1 MQRNPCRKKKQI
13 FKSQIMKKQN
23 LIAMMI
29 LGTMATA
36 CTEKA
41 TEKPAQPAREIVP
54 AIELSNMDTTINPA
68 DDFFRF
74 ANNNWLKNNPIPEEY
89 TSYGAFTEIDQ
100 HNELLIQDIINEVS
114 KDANAAQGSVAQK
127 IRDFYNAGMD
137 TVAINERGYSELK
150 PYFEKVDALND
161 KADLAELLGYLHSEG
176 FSGFFNAG
184 GSTDPKNAEMVIM
197 HLYQGGLSLPDR
209 DYYLDESTAEM
220 REKYVEHIAN
230 MFQLTGTEAEAAQVK
245 AQNIL
250 AFETQLAEK
259 SMSRVERRDPDRTYN
274 KRTFAEL
281 QQSTPNFKWDV
292 YFQNAGAPAF
302 DSLNVGMPD
311 FITALDGIIQNAD
324 MGIIKDYLKWK
335 IIHNSASL
343 LSDDLA
349 TESFNFYGN
358 YLYGQ
363 ETQQPRWRRI
373 LDATS
378 GCLGEGI
385 GQLYVERHFPAEAKE
400 RMLNLVDNLKIALGE
415 RIKNLDWMS
424 DETKVKA
431 LHKLDCFNVKIGYPN
446 KWRDYSDFKVTADSY
461 FQNFHNYVAFENDF
475 EMARLGKPV
484 DKEEWFM
491 TPQTVNAYYS
501 PEMNEIVF
509 PAAILQPPF
518 FNMDA
523 DGAVN
528 YGGIGVVIGHEMTHG
543 FDDQGCKYDENGNL
557 NNWWSEEDAAKF
569 KERTQQLVKLFNEFE
584 LRGNHIN
591 GELTLGENIADLG
604 GLNIAWDAYQMT
616 EEAKANQ
623 SIDGYTPAQRFF
635 ISYGTIWRNNIRDKA
650 LERRIKEDVHSPA
663 EARVNRTLGSM
674 PHFYEAFEITPENKM
689 YIAPEERAAIW

>member
-1 MQRNPCRKKKQI
+1 
-13 FKSQIMKKQN
+13 MKRQN

-29 LGTMATA
+29 LGTMAA
-36 CTEKA
+36 GCAEKSA
-41 TEKPAQPAREIVP
+41 EKPEPKKEVVP
-54 AIELSNMDTTINPA
+54 AIELSNMDTSINPA

-137 TVAINERGYSELK
+137 SVAINERGYSELK

-161 KADLAELLGYLHSEG
+161 KADLAKLLGYLHSEG

-220 REKYVEHIAN
+220 REKYVEHIAS
-230 MFQLTGTEAEAAQVK
+230 MFQLTGTDAEAAKAK

-292 YFQNAGAPAF
+292 YFQNAGAPTF

-311 FITALDGIIQNAD
+311 FIAALDGIIQNAD

-343 LSDDLA
+343 LSDDLG
-349 TESFNFYGN
+349 TENFNFYGN

-363 ETQQPRWRRI
+363 EVQQPRWRRV
-373 LDATS
+373 LNTTD
-378 GCLGEGI
+378 GCLGEAI
-385 GQLYVERHFPAEAKE
+385 GQIYVEKHFPAEAKE
-400 RMLNLVDNLKIALGE
+400 KMEHLIGNLRIALGE
-415 RIKNLDWMS
+415 RIKRLDWMTE
-424 DETKVKA
+424 ETKAKA
-431 LHKLDCFNVKIGYPN
+431 LHKLDCFNVKVGYPN
-446 KWRDYSDFKVTADSY
+446 KWKDYTKYEVMPDSY
-461 FQNFHNYVAFENDF
+461 FQNVHRAIRFENEI
-475 EMARLGKPV
+475 EMAKIGKPV

-523 DGAVN
+523 DDAVN

-543 FDDQGCKYDENGNL
+543 FDDQGCKYDEKGNL
-557 NNWWSEEDAAKF
+557 NNWWTEEDATRF

-616 EEAKANQ
+616 DEAKANQ
-623 SIDGYTPAQRFF
+623 SIDGFTPAQRFF
-635 ISYGTIWRNNIRDKA
+635 ISYGTIWRNNTRDKA
-650 LERRIKEDVHSPA
+650 LERQVKEDVHSPA

-689 YIAPEERAAIW
+689 FIAPEERAAIW

>member
-1 MQRNPCRKKKQI
+1 
-13 FKSQIMKKQN
+13 
-23 LIAMMI
+23 MMI
-29 LGTMATA
+29 VSTLAAGCAQKTA
-36 CTEKA
+36 KNTEL
-41 TEKPAQPAREIVP
+41 EKEITP
-54 AIELSNMDTTINPA
+54 AIELGNMDTTINPA
-68 DDFFRF
+68 DDFFRYC
-74 ANNNWLKNNPIPEEY
+74 NNNWLKNNPIPEEY
-89 TSYGAFTEIDQ
+89 TTYGAFTEIEER
-100 HNELLIQDIINEVS
+100 NEKLIQALIDEAS
-114 KDANAAQGSVAQK
+114 HDADAKEGSMAQK

-137 TVAINERGYSELK
+137 TVAINERGYTELT
-150 PYFEKVDALND
+150 PYFEMVEALND
-161 KADLAELLGYLHSEG
+161 KTDLAALLGTLHKNG
-176 FSGFFNAG
+176 FGGFFYAG
-184 GSTDPKNAEMVIM
+184 PSLDPKDANRYIM

-209 DYYLDESTAEM
+209 DDYLEETSQEM
-220 REKYVEHIAN
+220 RDKYVEHVAK
-230 MFQLTGTEAEAAQVK
+230 MFELTGTDADAATEK
-245 AQNIL
+245 AKGIL
-250 AFETQLAEK
+250 AFETQLAK
-259 SMSRVERRDPDRTYN
+259 NSMSRVERRDPDRTFN
-274 KRTFAEL
+274 MRSFAEL
-281 QQSTPNFKWDV
+281 QQSTPNFNWKAYYNNID
-292 YFQNAGAPAF
+292 APEF

-311 FITALDGIIQNAD
+311 FITAMNGIILNTDLATL
-324 MGIIKDYLKWK
+324 KDYLRWK
-335 IIHNSASL
+335 VIHGSASL
-343 LSDDLA
+343 LSSDLD
-349 TESFNFYGN
+349 TENFNFYGN

-400 RMLNLVDNLKIALGE
+400 RMLNLVGNLKIALGE

-424 DETKVKA
+424 DETKEKA

-446 KWRDYSDFKVTADSY
+446 KWRDYTDFKVTPDSY
-461 FQNFHNYVAFENDF
+461 FQNFHNFVAFENDF

-523 DGAVN
+523 DDAVN

-557 NNWWSEEDAAKF
+557 NNWWTEEDETKF

-623 SIDGYTPAQRFF
+623 SIDGFTPAQRFF

-674 PHFYEAFEITPENKM
+674 PHFYETFDIEPENKM